1 MKKIL
6 IFGTGVSAQKVLNNL
21 NYDHVDLVGFLD
33 NNVKKQNTYYH
44 EWKIYSP
51 MQGIQKNYDYIII
64 ASVKYELI
72 GKQLIELGVG
82 EDKIIC
88 YFAFDHSQYGK
99 YRDIIY
105 VDGMYYDELQ
115 AQFEFQQ
122 RYVANMQYEI
132 ADKVMKE
139 KIQIPR
145 VLSIDETIDKLIH
158 ERVSFSRFGDGEFD
172 QIAGRR
178 EGYQE
183 PDDSLS
189 ERLKEVLT
197 IPIEGHIVGLAD
209 IYGDLS
215 QLDYKYANYFRNVL
229 LKYREEHYQYI
240 DMNRVY
246 YNAFISR
253 LYSEMKNKE
262 FAKQWFAKSKQIWNE
277 RDVVIVEGRET
288 RFGVGNDLL
297 DCANS
302 VKRILGPSEGAF
314 SQYNRILQACIEEC
328 RKDDLLLIALG
339 PTATVLAYDMAR
351 EGYQAIDIGHFDIEY
366 EWLLRKVQDHKVAI
380 EGKYTNEV
388 VGGNVVADVKDDT
401 YLREIVKIIE

>member
-1 MKKIL
+1 MKKVL
-6 IFGTGVSAQKVLNNL
+6 IFGTGVSAKKVLNNL

-51 MQGIQKNYDYIII
+51 MQGIQKDYDYIII

-172 QIAGRR
+172 QIAGA
-178 EGYQE
+178 G
-183 PDDSLS
+183 
-189 ERLKEVLT
+189 
-197 IPIEGHIVGLAD
+197 
-209 IYGDLS
+209 
-215 QLDYKYANYFRNVL
+215 
-229 LKYREEHYQYI
+229 
-240 DMNRVY
+240 
-246 YNAFISR
+246 
-253 LYSEMKNKE
+253 
-262 FAKQWFAKSKQIWNE
+262 
-277 RDVVIVEGRET
+277 
-288 RFGVGNDLL
+288 
-297 DCANS
+297 
-302 VKRILGPSEGAF
+302 
-314 SQYNRILQACIEEC
+314 
-328 RKDDLLLIALG
+328 
-339 PTATVLAYDMAR
+339 
-351 EGYQAIDIGHFDIEY
+351 
-366 EWLLRKVQDHKVAI
+366 
-380 EGKYTNEV
+380 
-388 VGGNVVADVKDDT
+388 
-401 YLREIVKIIE
+401 